1 MRTIFEMRIDISK
14 LWNQQLD
21 KFPIDN
27 RDVYFREEYVRLYET
42 DTEKAVCC
50 VVSEGEQMML
60 LPYLC
65 RTFEFQGNE
74 YHDFETAYGYGGP
87 VWNNADDTFKKK
99 ALRFMVEELGK
110 QNYIAGFVRFHPL
123 LQNQGLFD
131 SVGRLI
137 ADRHTVAINLDQS
150 IDDVWSNEIHSKNRN
165 VIRKAEKAG
174 CTFVVDEK
182 YEHLKDFIRLYDSTM
197 DKLSADGFYYF
208 DDNYYKHL
216 VEGIPNSFLGCVKDA
231 EGKIISAAIFMF
243 SGSIGHY
250 HLSGSDRS
258 QLSLSP
264 NNMMLWEA
272 AKELQK
278 RGVKRFHLGG
288 GTTGN
293 EDDSLFLFKRRFSKD
308 TCQFYIGK
316 LVFNQNIYDAICA
329 DWVQKNPDK
338 AEHYKH
344 HLLKYKY

>member
-1 MRTIFEMRIDISK
+1 MQVALLTK
-14 LWNQQLD
+14 WNDLLATLPFAEQ
-21 KFPIDN
+21 
-27 RDVYFREEYVRLYET
+27 DVYFKEEYVRLYET
-42 DTEKAVCC
+42 DIEKAVCC
-50 VVSEGEQMML
+50 VVSEEEQMML
-60 LPYLC
+60 FPFLR
-65 RTFEFQGNE
+65 RTFEFQGKE

-87 VWNNADDTFKKK
+87 VWNNADDSFKEK
-99 ALRFMVEELGK
+99 ALKYMVEELGK
-110 QNYIAGFVRFHPL
+110 QHYVAGFVRFHPL
-123 LQNQGLFD
+123 LHNQEAFET
-131 SVGRLI
+131 VGRLI
-137 ADRHTVAINLDQS
+137 ADRHTIAINLDQTM
-150 IDDVWSNEIHSKNRN
+150 DEVWSNEIHSKNRN

-174 CTFVVDEK
+174 CTFVVDDK
-182 YEHLKDFIRLYDSTM
+182 YEHLDDFIRLYDSTM

-208 DDNYYKHL
+208 DSNYYKHL

-231 EGKIISAAIFMF
+231 EGKIISSAIFMY
-243 SGSIGHY
+243 SGSYGHY
-250 HLSGSDRS
+250 HLSGSDKS

-264 NNMMLWEA
+264 NNLMLWEA

-316 LVFNQNIYDAICA
+316 LVFNLEAYNAICA
-329 DWVQKNPDK
+329 DWEQKNPDK